1 MKTRIIL
8 LTFLL
13 IALSSCG
20 IRLQYDKVYPLYKT
34 NTLKNGLW
42 GDWKE
47 QYVFL
52 QSQSYAIRIQYNSEA
67 MYIYIYNKYN
77 HPSEYC
83 MKITINKKTRSTNGY
98 GLYSSYQG
106 SIEVTNRNIIDYWL
120 NDEGVHIGTIL
131 CDEDM
136 DKAIQKNGLVGTLNV
151 LYDGI
156 GRGFYFWQRNS
167 YY

>member
-1 MKTRIIL
+1 
-8 LTFLL
+8 
-13 IALSSCG
+13 
-20 IRLQYDKVYPLYKT
+20 
-34 NTLKNGLW
+34 
-42 GDWKE
+42 
-47 QYVFL
+47 
-52 QSQSYAIRIQYNSEA
+52 
-67 MYIYIYNKYN
+67 
-77 HPSEYC
+77 

-106 SIEVTNRNIIDYWL
+106 SIEVTDRNIIDNWL
-120 NDEGVHIGTIL
+120 NDEGIHMGTIL

>member
-20 IRLQYDKVYPLYKT
+20 IRVQHNKAYPLYST
-34 NTLKNGLW
+34 STLKDGLW
-42 GDWKE
+42 GDWE
-47 QYVFL
+47 NQYSFEVTGHYD
-52 QSQSYAIRIQYNSEA
+52 SAA